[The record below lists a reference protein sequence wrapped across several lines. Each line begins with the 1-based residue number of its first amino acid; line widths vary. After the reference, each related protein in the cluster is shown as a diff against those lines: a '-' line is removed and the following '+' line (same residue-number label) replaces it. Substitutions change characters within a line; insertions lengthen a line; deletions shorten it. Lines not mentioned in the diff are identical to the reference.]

1 MWENVD
7 RELKITL
14 YVFSAAILC
23 FLFSWIGLLNL
34 SYNSNGGETTIGIG
48 AVLGMILLII
58 AFIIFVIYTIGK
70 KEHSTTKT
78 RFMFPSTSW
87 ITC

>member
-34 SYNSNGGETTIGIG
+34 SYSSNEGETTIGIG
-48 AVLGMILLII
+48 AVLGVTLLII
-58 AFIIFVIYTIGK
+58 AFLIYFIHKIGK
-70 KEHSTTKT
+70 KSL
-78 RFMFPSTSW
+78 S
-87 ITC
+87 